1 MTNAT
6 KLYAFVLGDPF
17 GGAVGQITQR
27 FFGGDDMKQR
37 DGILFVV
44 SAPSGAGKTTLCK
57 GITDSLENLTH
68 SISYTTRKPR
78 PGETDG
84 RDYYFVTADR
94 FRDMAEAGDFA
105 EYAEVHTNL
114 YGTSKRVL
122 DDMIKEGVDVILDI
136 DTQGARQI
144 KAHFATAVFVFIM
157 PPSMAILEERLRN
170 RKSDREDEIRKRMQ
184 RAVDEIRDY
193 GLYDYIVVNRDFE
206 RALSELRSIV
216 VAERCRTKLL
226 RTNWIEELLK

>member
-1 MTNAT
+1 
-6 KLYAFVLGDPF
+6 
-17 GGAVGQITQR
+17 
-27 FFGGDDMKQR
+27 MKHR

-57 GITDSLENLTH
+57 GITESLENLTH

-94 FRDMAEAGDFA
+94 FRDMVQAGDFA
-105 EYAEVHTNL
+105 EYAEVHANL

-122 DDMIKEGVDVILDI
+122 DDMIREGVDVILDI

-144 KAHFATAVFVFIM
+144 KSHFTTAVFVFIM

-170 RKSDREDEIRKRMQ
+170 RKSDREDEIRKRMR

-226 RTNWIEELLK
+226 RNDWIKDLLR

>member
-1 MTNAT
+1 
-6 KLYAFVLGDPF
+6 
-17 GGAVGQITQR
+17 
-27 FFGGDDMKQR
+27 MKYR

-44 SAPSGAGKTTLCK
+44 SAPSGAGKTSLCK

-68 SISYTTRKPR
+68 SISYTTRTPR

-84 RDYYFVTADR
+84 RDYYFVTAQR
-94 FRDMAEAGDFA
+94 FGEMVQAGDFA
-105 EYAEVHTNL
+105 EHAEVHGNL

-122 DDMIKEGVDVILDI
+122 DDMIREGVDVILDI

-144 KAHFATAVFVFIM
+144 KTHFATAVFVFIM
-157 PPSMAILEERLRN
+157 PPSMALLEERLRN

-184 RAVDEIRDY
+184 RAIDEIRDY
-193 GLYDYIVVNRDFE
+193 SLYDYIVVNRDFE

-216 VAERCRTKLL
+216 IAERCRTKLL
-226 RTNWIEELLK
+226 RTDWIKELLR

>member
-1 MTNAT
+1 
-6 KLYAFVLGDPF
+6 
-17 GGAVGQITQR
+17 
-27 FFGGDDMKQR
+27 MKQR

>member
-1 MTNAT
+1 
-6 KLYAFVLGDPF
+6 
-17 GGAVGQITQR
+17 
-27 FFGGDDMKQR
+27 MKQR

-78 PGETDG
+78 SGEIDG

-94 FRDMAEAGDFA
+94 FRDMVQAGDFA
-105 EYAEVHTNL
+105 EHAEVHANL

-122 DDMIKEGVDVILDI
+122 DDMIREGVDVILDI

-144 KAHFATAVFVFIM
+144 KSHFTTAVFVFIM

-170 RKSDREDEIRKRMQ
+170 RKSDREDEIRKRMR

-216 VAERCRTKLL
+216 IAERCRTKLL
-226 RTNWIEELLK
+226 RTDWIKELLR